1 MIKAGDLVK
10 IDDIGPLAQVL
21 KKGRGRMYLRLDGEE
36 FWCPTSIIKRRRCKK
51 MVKYIDDGV
60 LFGWYFCREGYC
72 WGDGTKKTA
81 ERIEKEMTEDGR

>member
-36 FWCPTSIIKRRRCKK
+36 FWCPACYEARKIQKCCTGTDECK
-51 MVKYIDDGV
+51 GV
-60 LFGWYFCREGYC
+60 LAGQ
-72 WGDGTKKTA
+72 
-81 ERIEKEMTEDGR
+81 

>member
-1 MIKAGDLVK
+1 
-10 IDDIGPLAQVL
+10 
-21 KKGRGRMYLRLDGEE
+21 
-36 FWCPTSIIKRRRCKK
+36 

-60 LFGWYFCREGYC
+60 LLGWYFCREGC

>member
-1 MIKAGDLVK
+1 MNLGMTTDMMTRRSIDVK
-10 IDDIGPLAQVL
+10 G
-21 KKGRGRMYLRLDGEE
+21 
-36 FWCPTSIIKRRRCKK
+36 KK

-60 LFGWYFCREGYC
+60 LLGWYFCREGCC

>member
-36 FWCPTSIIKRRRCKK
+36 FWCPASIIRK
-51 MVKYIDDGV
+51 
-60 LFGWYFCREGYC
+60 
-72 WGDGTKKTA
+72 A
-81 ERIEKEMTEDGR
+81 EVQLNGSVY